1 MKTSKAPSSPIRK
14 APKADEVE
22 RSLEA
27 IYEENGKLPDFAKME
42 TRERPYLWLIVFG
55 VCTFFAM
62 LIAAIWFGF
71 LLFKP
76 FQGFQGDGFRIEIDG
91 PDKISLGEENTYFIN
106 WQNRANEPLA
116 TAELRVNFPSDFK
129 ITSVE
134 PRSLDASQ
142 LVFKLGSVPFG
153 GRGSITVRGMFT
165 GALGTKTA
173 VQVVGSYRPA
183 SFNSDFEALS
193 TRPLEYA
200 DSVLE
205 GRLDV
210 PAKALPGD
218 RIRFTYTVL
227 NRGTSE
233 MKGLETHVRIPEGFI
248 HDATSTLGQF
258 EGDVLRVNSIDLAPG
273 ASTTIA
279 LTGTFASGFS
289 GDAILHAE
297 TGRVS
302 ESGVFLPAQTTETNL
317 SVLAGDLGLKLV
329 VNGMDTD
336 RTLPYGEM
344 QHVSLGYENTSSE
357 ELKDVQVKLIF
368 EPSVTG
374 TSPVDWSKL
383 EQVSSGTRI
392 GDTVVWDARS
402 ATVFEKMVPQEE
414 GSLEFTVP
422 AIGISPS
429 SSLMTGFRV
438 HAEAQMTLGNTS
450 IKRTIRTTPVQFH
463 FRSDAALT
471 SEARFSSEEGA
482 PLGSGPLP
490 PVVGQVTKYRI
501 NWNVDKT
508 VHELKNVRVSAE
520 LPKRVEWSGV
530 ASSTAGEVQ
539 YDAEKR
545 VVTWTL
551 NRMPKDVVEE
561 SVGFDISFTPS
572 EVDVGRFGQLLGE
585 ARLEATDVDIAEPI
599 VSVQP
604 RLSTDLQHDEVAKSK
619 GVVKKP

>member
-1 MKTSKAPSSPIRK
+1 MKTIKAPSSPTRK

-55 VCTFFAM
+55 ICTFFAM

-76 FQGFQGDGFRIEIDG
+76 FQGFQGDGFRVDIDG

-116 TAELRVNFPSDFK
+116 SAELRVNFPSDFK
-129 ITSVE
+129 VTSVE

-142 LVFKLGSVPFG
+142 LFFKLGSVSFG

-193 TRPLEYA
+193 TRPLEYT

-210 PAKALPGD
+210 PVKALPGD
-218 RIRFTYTVL
+218 RIHFTYTVL

-233 MKGLETHVRIPEGFI
+233 MKGLETRVRLPQGFI
-248 HDATSTLGQF
+248 HDATSTIGQF
-258 EGDVLRVNSIDLAPG
+258 EGDVLRVTSVDLPSG

-289 GDAILHAE
+289 GDATLHAE

-368 EPSVTG
+368 ESNVTG
-374 TSPVDWSKL
+374 TSPVDWSKF

-392 GDTVVWDARS
+392 GDMVVWDARS
-402 ATVFEKMVPQEE
+402 AAVFEKMVPQEE

-429 SSLMTGFRV
+429 SSVMTGFRV

-450 IKRTIRTTPVQFH
+450 IKRTIRTTPLQFH
-463 FRSDAALT
+463 FRSDVALT

-501 NWNVDKT
+501 NWNLNKT

-520 LPKRVEWSGV
+520 LPKRVEWLGV

-545 VVTWTL
+545 VVTWIL

-561 SVGFDISFTPS
+561 SVGFDIAFTPS

-585 ARLEATDVDIAEPI
+585 ARLEATDVDIYEPI